1 MSVLVD
7 TSALIAL
14 LDEDDPGH
22 AACRQAWRSGVT
34 DAIGLLTTEY
44 VVVEAVSVA
53 QRRWGLDAVKT
64 LVDEFFPLLH
74 IEWVTSDDHAV
85 GLTSLLLSGR
95 RRLSLVDCVGFA
107 IMRRLRVTEY
117 LSLDPHFAE
126 QGFIAYTGRS

>member
-22 AACRQAWRSGVT
+22 TACRQAWRSGVT
-34 DAIGLLTTEY
+34 DAVGLLTSDY
-44 VVVEAVSVA
+44 VVVEAISVA

-74 IEWVTSDDHAV
+74 IEWVTSDDHAAA
-85 GLTSLLLSGR
+85 LTSFLLLGR
-95 RRLSLVDCVGFA
+95 RRLSLVDCVSFA

-126 QGFIAYTGRS
+126 QGFTAYAGQQ